1 MKKQVKRIFA
11 LTMVCM
17 LIASMALSA
26 SAAELNL
33 ASDLM
38 PIEQE
43 NSTEAGYVIETRIS
57 GLPFTMV
64 AKNVTSFL
72 SSLKSEKGF
81 VPGDYQ
87 GNSICVRGTLYHS
100 QPGGSI
106 IRAGVCYYNA
116 SQGIYIPG
124 VYRDVGSSQY
134 FNVGVLASSLLAGT
148 TYYGYIRNNVSYGSV
163 NDGSITVSAE

>member
-1 MKKQVKRIFA
+1 MKKYLKRFFV
-11 LTMVCM
+11 LTMLCM
-17 LIASMALSA
+17 LVTSTALNVR
-26 SAAELNL
+26 AAELNL

-38 PIEQE
+38 TIEEE
-43 NSTEAGYVIETRIS
+43 NGPDAGYVIETRIT

-72 SSLKSEKGF
+72 SSQKNDKGF
-81 VPGDYQ
+81 VPANYQ
-87 GNSICVRGTLYHS
+87 GDIICVRGTLYHS
-100 QPGGSI
+100 QPGGYI

-124 VYRDVGSSQY
+124 VYRDVGSGQY
-134 FNVGVLASSLLAGT
+134 FNTSVYASSLLAGT

>member
-1 MKKQVKRIFA
+1 MKKQFKRLFV
-11 LTMVCM
+11 LTMLCM
-17 LIASMALSA
+17 LVASAALNV

-33 ASDLM
+33 ASGLM

-43 NSTEAGYVIETRIS
+43 NGSEAGYVIEARIS

-64 AKNVTSFL
+64 AQNVTSFL

-81 VPGDYQ
+81 VPANYQ
-87 GNSICVRGTLYHS
+87 GESICVRGTLYHS

-124 VYRDVGSSQY
+124 VYRDVGSGQY
-134 FNVGVLASSLLAGT
+134 FNVSVSASSLLAGT